1 MTSIVVCHSEGPPKL
16 LNDGDNCFVVDLM
29 AFLYSRKT
37 TVVRWQSSFS
47 SKFCTG
53 YGVRQYGVLSPHFFT
68 GYIRDVI
75 RSVGDVGVGCVI
87 GGQVINIMAYADD
100 IVIIALSWTA
110 MQLLLS
116 FLNAQLVMLELTSNA
131 KKNCMHGV
139 LTAFK

>member
-1 MTSIVVCHSEGPPKL
+1 M
-16 LNDGDNCFVVDLM
+16 
-29 AFLYSRKT
+29 
-37 TVVRWQSSFS
+37 
-47 SKFCTG
+47 
-53 YGVRQYGVLSPHFFT
+53 
-68 GYIRDVI
+68 I

-87 GGQVINIMAYADD
+87 GGQVINIVAYADD

>member
-1 MTSIVVCHSEGPPKL
+1 
-16 LNDGDNCFVVDLM
+16 
-29 AFLYSRKT
+29 
-37 TVVRWQSSFS
+37 
-47 SKFCTG
+47 
-53 YGVRQYGVLSPHFFT
+53 
-68 GYIRDVI
+68 VI

-110 MQLLLS
+110 MQLS
-116 FLNAQLVMLELTSNA
+116 VLNAQSVMLELTSNA